1 MMRNWIQERT
11 RTIILFILAIGP
23 LGLIAQQL
31 PLDSLLR
38 EYSKLDTLPT
48 EKAYNRISSGLDSLE
63 NWPALQVFSDSIY
76 RQSVISNDTVLMY
89 ESLYGWSTA
98 LYKLKDSTLADSL
111 DDVADVLKATYGFRL
126 DDIKT
131 SFNNQYSYISI
142 MNSFLMFAD
151 SSSELS
157 LEDAY
162 EAYERGEFYPQHHGK
177 EMNHEHTHWVVMRVR
192 GYDDKD
198 EESLFSLGIDIA
210 TWDTAYLYFPRI
222 QSDSSLAF
230 DSLITGLK
238 VHHKDKTAVK
248 DWRTFF
254 YLDMPKGS
262 TRTLL
267 AKIPA
272 AAEEYQFKRVR
283 FAYHEP
289 DFLTVKEAAFY
300 RDLGIFIAILL
311 VQLFYFLLLYLSSKE
326 KTYPPYLLYISG
338 VLLFAATGYWY
349 HDLFPLQPN
358 NFLFFYLFA
367 FLIAGIG
374 LLAFA
379 LRYLNAKKLLPT
391 SYKITRWFMY
401 GFVIPPLSLIL
412 LQSLNFLP
420 AVRQDAI
427 PESFMDALNA
437 IAQVMAV
444 IMLMST
450 TASLVM
456 TIILG
461 IQAWRKNYEPAKPF
475 LLGMVI
481 LILFIGLTPVIA
493 VGATWLFFKGL
504 TFQKIIL
511 AAEIGIVLQMI
522 VFALGVG
529 QKIKLLEKENK
540 RALEEKLNA
549 QEKAND
555 RLRQTD
561 KMKDEFLANT
571 SHELRTPLNGILG
584 LSEAINDGVTGPIY
598 PETRKNLEMVISSAR
613 RLNSLVSD
621 LLDFSKLKN
630 FEIHLQKKP
639 LDIRS
644 LSHVVLQVSESL
656 LGEKDIELAM
666 DIENGLPAVSADENR
681 LQQILYNLVGN
692 AIKFTEEGAVI
703 IKARQEGDK
712 INVAVEDTG
721 IGIPEDKQE
730 GIFRSFEQGDG
741 STERKYGGTGLG
753 LSITRQLVELHGGT
767 ISVHSEVGK
776 GSTFKFDLPIS
787 TEDAQ
792 ELSSA
797 EVSVPTFDKSQFK
810 GIQTAFALPEEELM
824 ERVEETA
831 KATYQILVVDDEPI
845 NRMVLKNHLSKG
857 PYEITSAEDGV
868 EAMEIIESSE
878 KGFDLILLDV
888 MMPKMSGYE
897 VCQKLRETY
906 LPSELPIIMI
916 TAKNQVSD
924 LVTGLTTGAND
935 YIVKPFSKQELLARI
950 KTHID
955 LLTINAATSR
965 FVPYE
970 FLRSLGKDNITEV
983 QLGDQ
988 VSRTGTV
995 LFSDI
1000 RGYTSLAEDMSPE
1013 QTFAFL
1019 NAYLG
1024 RMGPVIQEYGGF
1036 VNQFYGDGIMALFLD
1051 ESDKALRAAVNM
1063 IQTLRDYNDERHDK
1077 HRQALKIGIG
1087 LHMGSLM
1094 MGMIGDDKRLDTG
1107 LVADTV
1113 NTSSRVEGLTKH
1125 YGVDILISG
1134 AIYEQLSSPEE
1145 FHLRYLGKVQ
1155 AKGKEETLDLYECF
1169 DGGEAEEIELK
1180 TESLASFKEGIS
1192 CYQAGKFTEAVAAF
1206 SKVLAVNP
1214 ADKPAKLF
1222 WEKAQTYS
1230 NQQPSEHWD
1239 GIEVL

>member
-1 MMRNWIQERT
+1 MMRNLILGCK
-11 RTIILFILAIGP
+11 RTIFLLILAIGP
-23 LGLIAQQL
+23 LGLIAQKL

-38 EYSKLDTLPT
+38 EFSKLDTLT
-48 EKAYNRISSGLDSLE
+48 AEKAYNRISSELDSLE
-63 NWPALQVFSDSIY
+63 NWSALQVFSDSIY

-89 ESLYGWSTA
+89 ESLYGWSSA
-98 LYKLKDSTLADSL
+98 LYERNDSTLADSI
-111 DDVADVLKATYGFRL
+111 DEVADVLKAIYGFKL
-126 DDIKT
+126 DDDKT
-131 SFNNQYSYISI
+131 SVNNRYNYISI
-142 MNSFLMFAD
+142 MNSLLIFAD
-151 SSSELS
+151 SSNALGVE
-157 LEDAY
+157 
-162 EAYERGEFYPQHHGK
+162 EAFNTYKRGEFYPQYHGG
-177 EMNHEHTHWVVMRVR
+177 EMDHEVTYWVAMRVR
-192 GYDDKD
+192 GHDDKD
-198 EESLFSLGIDIA
+198 EESLFSLGLDQIS
-210 TWDTAYLYFPRI
+210 WDTAYFYFPRI
-222 QSDSSLAF
+222 QPDSTVGF
-230 DSLITGLK
+230 DSLFTGLK
-238 VHHKDKTAVK
+238 VHNDDKTAAK

-254 YLDMPKGS
+254 YLDMPKGA
-262 TRTLL
+262 TKTFLT
-267 AKIPA
+267 KIPSA
-272 AAEEYQFKRVR
+272 VEDFQPKRVR
-283 FAYHEP
+283 FTYHEP
-289 DFLTVKEAAFY
+289 DFLTVIEVSFY
-300 RDLGIFIAILL
+300 RDLGIFIAILV
-311 VQLFYFLLLYLSSKE
+311 VQLFYFLLLYLSSRE
-326 KTYPPYLLYISG
+326 KIYPPYLLYIFG
-338 VLLFAATGYWY
+338 VLLFAATAYWY
-349 HDLFPLQPN
+349 NDLFPLDPN
-358 NFLFFYLFA
+358 NYWFFYLGG
-367 FLIAGIG
+367 FLIAGLG
-374 LLAFA
+374 LLAFT
-379 LRYLNAKKLLPT
+379 LRYLNAKELLPK
-391 SYKITRWFMY
+391 SYKITKGFMY
-401 GFVIPPLSLIL
+401 GFAIPPLSLML
-412 LQSLNFLP
+412 LQALNFVPSL
-420 AVRQDAI
+420 RLENL
-427 PESFMDALNA
+427 PESLLSTLNA
-437 IAQVMAV
+437 IAQVLVM
-444 IMLMST
+444 ITLMST
-450 TASLVM
+450 TASLIM

-461 IQAWRKNYEPAKPF
+461 IQAWRQGYEPAKPF
-475 LLGMVI
+475 LVGMVI

-493 VGATWLFFKGL
+493 VGATWLFFEGL
-504 TFQKIIL
+504 TFERVIL
-511 AAEIGIVLQMI
+511 AAEVGIVLQMI

-584 LSEAINDGVTGPIY
+584 LSEAIHDGVTGPIY

-613 RLNSLVSD
+613 RLSSLVSD

-712 INVAVEDTG
+712 IKVAVEDTG
-721 IGIPEDKQE
+721 IGIAEDKQE

-753 LSITRQLVELHGGT
+753 LSITRQLVELHGGS
-767 ISVHSEVGK
+767 ISVHSEVGR
-776 GSTFKFDLPIS
+776 GSTFRFDLPIS
-787 TEDAQ
+787 TEEAQ

-831 KATYQILVVDDEPI
+831 KTTYKILVVDDEPI

-868 EAMEIIESSE
+868 EALEIIETSE

-983 QLGDQ
+983 HLGDQ

-1024 RMGPVIQEYGGF
+1024 RMGPVIQEHGGF

-1051 ESDKALRAAVNM
+1051 ESDKALKASVNM

-1077 HRQALKIGIG
+1077 HRQALRIGIG

-1134 AIYEQLSSPEE
+1134 AIYDQLSSPEE

-1169 DGGEAEEIELK
+1169 DGGEEEEIKLK
-1180 TESLASFKEGIS
+1180 KESLATFKEGIS
-1192 CYQAGKFTEAVAAF
+1192 CYQSGKFTEAVAAF
-1206 SKVLAVNP
+1206 SKVLAANP

-1222 WEKAQTYS
+1222 WEKAQSYG
-1230 NQQPSEHWD
+1230 NQEPSEHWT